1 MKSGKSMPVD
11 DTFIN
16 YIKQEG
22 GKERVVTPRGEVIAC
37 VTGVS
42 SDKADGYGYMTHFA
56 TCAGQRK

>member
-1 MKSGKSMPVD
+1 MPVD